1 MSHGYWQSLEAFE
14 SKNLLRVAA
23 IKEHLG
29 LEKLAK
35 EEELVKENTFRS
47 KLDMAID
54 NIIRRKFRN
63 IEAAMRSDARV
74 SALFRRA
81 KNLAEEVAIKESF
94 KTGRKAN
101 VILRI
106 SDLNEREKI
115 ILMELIK
122 K

>member
-23 IKEHLG
+23 TKEHLG

-35 EEELVKENTFRS
+35 EEELVKENIFRS

-54 NIIRRKFRN
+54 NIIRRRFRN
-63 IEAAMRSDARV
+63 IEAAMRIDTRV

-81 KNLAEEVAIKESF
+81 KNLAEEVATKESF

>member
-1 MSHGYWQSLEAFE
+1 MGHGYWQSLETFE

-23 IKEHLG
+23 IKEHNS
-29 LEKLAK
+29 LEKLVK
-35 EEELVKENTFRS
+35 EEGLVKENTFRS

-63 IEAAMRSDARV
+63 IETAMRSDARV

-81 KNLAEEVAIKESF
+81 KNLAEEVATKESF
-94 KTGRKAN
+94 KTGRKAHI
-101 VILRI
+101 ILKVG
-106 SDLNEREKI
+106 DLTEREKI

-122 K
+122 R